1 MDFNRR
7 VRLTQKKNIHLT
19 KRHMSQ
25 HCALCAAVLEEG
37 DIDAFGKATGYTYNN
52 NAGDD
57 LGKVISAA
65 NKREMSY
72 GGSVQAFTFFKDQ
85 VSSNTTVAVARCAFS
100 SKGLSHS
107 GPVLPMMQP
116 SGRPA

>member
-1 MDFNRR
+1 MA
-7 VRLTQKKNIHLT
+7 TT
-19 KRHMSQ
+19 TG
-25 HCALCAAVLEEG
+25 CGWALSLRTLEEG
-37 DIDAFGKATGYTYNN
+37 DIDAYGAKDLLYNP

-100 SKGLSHS
+100 SKGRVH
-107 GPVLPMMQP
+107 
-116 SGRPA
+116 